1 MTDEIYNG
9 LEHKDQVDWMI
20 SFIPQPM
27 VQQSYAARSGG
38 NSLGLQ
44 SVTDDQIGKLSIPWK
59 LAYHIQISNDP
70 ANMLFS

>member
-44 SVTDDQIGKLSIPWK
+44 SVTDDQIGKLSIPCK
-59 LAYHIQISNDP
+59 LASYKQTNNDH
-70 ANMLFS
+70 ANMMFS

>member
-9 LEHKDQVDWMI
+9 LEYKDQVDWMI
-20 SFIPQPM
+20 SFIPQPK

-44 SVTDDQIGKLSIPWK
+44 SVADDQIGKLCIP
-59 LAYHIQISNDP
+59 YNQTHYNI
-70 ANMLFS
+70 

>member
-27 VQQSYAARSGG
+27 VQQSYATRSGG

-44 SVTDDQIGKLSIPWK
+44 SVTDDQIGKLCIPCK
-59 LAYHIQISNDP
+59 LAYRKQINNGH
-70 ANMLFS
+70 ANMFLS